1 MKQLD
6 KMANIENFIPILLRW
21 EAGIIA
27 KKGETIEQTFAR
39 AKKTGFSNDPNDNG
53 GATMIGVTIGT
64 YRSYCRYKGKKI
76 PTINDLKNIPYK
88 EWRDIVHTMFWS
100 KWKADLIEDQNVA
113 NIIVDWVWTSG
124 QGIGIKRV
132 QKILNVTADG
142 IVGPKTIA
150 AINTTNAKE
159 LLTKVYNARVS
170 HFNAI
175 VKANPSQKKWLKG
188 WMNRINYIYNLA
200 N

>member
-1 MKQLD
+1 
-6 KMANIENFIPILLRW
+6 MATIEKYIPIILRW
-21 EAGIIA
+21 EAGITMKA
-27 KKGETIEQTFAR
+27 GETLENAFLR
-39 AKKTGFSNDPNDNG
+39 AKKRGFADDPDDRG
-53 GATMIGVTIGT
+53 GATMVGVTIGT
-64 YRSYCRYKGKKI
+64 YRSYCKYKGKKV
-76 PTINDLKNIPYK
+76 PSVTDLKNISYK

-113 NIIVDWVWTSG
+113 NMIVDWVWASG

-132 QKILNVTADG
+132 QKILGVTADG

-150 AINTTNAKE
+150 AVNAQNPKE
-159 LLTKVYNARVS
+159 LFKKVYDGRAA

>member
-1 MKQLD
+1 
-6 KMANIENFIPILLRW
+6 MATIEKYIPIILRW
-21 EAGIIA
+21 EAGTTMKA
-27 KKGETIEQTFAR
+27 GETLENAFLR
-39 AKKTGFSNDPNDNG
+39 AKKRGFADDPDDRG
-53 GATMIGVTIGT
+53 GATMVGVTIGT
-64 YRSYCRYKGKKI
+64 YRSYCKYKGKKV
-76 PTINDLKNIPYK
+76 PSVTDLKNISYK

-113 NIIVDWVWTSG
+113 NMIVDWVWASG

-132 QKILNVTADG
+132 QKILGVTADG

-150 AINTTNAKE
+150 AVNAQNPKE
-159 LLTKVYNARVS
+159 LFKKVYDGRAA

>member
-1 MKQLD
+1 
-6 KMANIENFIPILLRW
+6 MATIEKYIPIILRW
-21 EAGIIA
+21 EAGVTMKA
-27 KKGETIEQTFAR
+27 GETLENAFLR
-39 AKKTGFSNDPNDNG
+39 AKKHGFADDPDDRG

-64 YRSYCRYKGKKI
+64 YRSYCKYKGKKV
-76 PTINDLKNIPYK
+76 PSVTDLKNISYK
-88 EWRDIVHTMFWS
+88 EWRDIIHTMFWS

-113 NIIVDWVWTSG
+113 NMIVDWVWASG

-132 QKILNVTADG
+132 QKILGVTADG

-150 AINTTNAKE
+150 AVNAQNPKE
-159 LLTKVYNARVS
+159 LFKKVYDGRAA

-188 WMNRINYIYNLA
+188 WMNRIDYIYNLA

>member
-1 MKQLD
+1 
-6 KMANIENFIPILLRW
+6 MATIEKYIPIILRW
-21 EAGIIA
+21 EAGITMKA
-27 KKGETIEQTFAR
+27 GETLENAFLR
-39 AKKTGFSNDPNDNG
+39 AKKRGFADDPDDRG
-53 GATMIGVTIGT
+53 GATMVGVTIGT
-64 YRSYCRYKGKKI
+64 YRSYCKYKGKKV
-76 PTINDLKNIPYK
+76 PSVTDLKNISYK

-113 NIIVDWVWTSG
+113 NMIVDWVWASG

-132 QKILNVTADG
+132 QKILGVTADG

-150 AINTTNAKE
+150 AVNAQNPKE
-159 LLTKVYNARVS
+159 LFEKVYDGRAA